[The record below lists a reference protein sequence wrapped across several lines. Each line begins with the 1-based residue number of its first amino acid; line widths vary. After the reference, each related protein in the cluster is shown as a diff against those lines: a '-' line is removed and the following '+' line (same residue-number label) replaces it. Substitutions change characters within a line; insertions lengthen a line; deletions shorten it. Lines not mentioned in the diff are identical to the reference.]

1 MTIRHL
7 FLIENDQDDVDIF
20 CMALSQVDP
29 TINCYTASNGVEA
42 TEYLLSGKQLPDL
55 IFLDVNMPVMN
66 GIEFMKW
73 RQQHVHLHH
82 IPVCVYTTTNNPL
95 TATVMNNLGAAR
107 FITKPNK
114 LEEVVRVIREAIAA
128 FPSTK
133 TL

>member
-29 TINCYTASNGVEA
+29 TVNCHIVRNGVEA

-66 GIEFMKW
+66 GMEFMKW
-73 RQQHVHLHH
+73 RQQHAQLHQ
-82 IPVCVYTTTNNPL
+82 IPVYVYTTTNNPL
-95 TATVMNNLGAAR
+95 TATVMNNLGAAK

-114 LEEVVRVIREAIAA
+114 LEEVVRVIREVIAE
-128 FPSTK
+128 FPPTRS
-133 TL
+133 